1 MTFMGK
7 LFLLFTHPYIIVL
20 GDI

>member
-7 LFLLFTHPYIIVL
+7 LFYTHPYIIVL